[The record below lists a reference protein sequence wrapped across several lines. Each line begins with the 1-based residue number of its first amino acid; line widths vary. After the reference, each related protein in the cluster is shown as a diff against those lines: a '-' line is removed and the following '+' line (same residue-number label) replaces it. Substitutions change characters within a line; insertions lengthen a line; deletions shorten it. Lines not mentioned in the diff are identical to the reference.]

1 MKPLHHLHTY
11 KEIPDFNII
20 GERLF
25 LNWRTI
31 WGLMEKN
38 INPKKTHNPQS
49 LPFVKDVACY
59 DYILSQQ
66 SQEKKVIKGEKEH
79 YASSGESYYIR
90 KK

>member
-1 MKPLHHLHTY
+1 MNENRSIITHIKRYLTY
-11 KEIPDFNII
+11 ILF

-25 LNWRTI
+25 LNWRTVE
-31 WGLMEKN
+31 GYGEK
-38 INPKKTHNPQS
+38 KCLQKTHNPQS